1 MTEIAAVGAAAIYV
15 PFPFAVDDHQTTNA
29 KFLVSQGGGWLMPQ
43 ADLTPESLAAR
54 LDSLTREELLAC
66 AEKAWALKK
75 TQATREVV
83 AACEALAA

>member
-1 MTEIAAVGAAAIYV
+1 M
-15 PFPFAVDDHQTTNA
+15 DDHQTTNA